1 MCYFHLS
8 QILNFIQFTFEQ
20 LPDMEQKKSSTDEG
34 QLQGGLL
41 LDTGENKRGDG
52 AEGEGGG
59 GGEQTSNQSPA
70 ADGAEIVPQT

>member
-1 MCYFHLS
+1 
-8 QILNFIQFTFEQ
+8 
-20 LPDMEQKKSSTDEG
+20 MEQKKSSTDEG